1 MTEIRMS
8 NEGIYALVIKG
19 LIIIISVWIFGLLL
33 FSFVQN
39 AFDSKGTAPN
49 IDFLLLSAGVSFVV
63 TIIICIITGKV
74 LQSILSV
81 ETREKELLVRKGL
94 ILPRESKIPYSE
106 LKEARL
112 TPTFFDFI
120 DNFFGVSA
128 ISIEDSKVIVLNGIK
143 NPIDSVKEINDRI
156 AANKR
161 KGITIEDL
169 AREVKSLRDDVEAL
183 KAAAGAKKVKE
194 AKKESGEEKEERRRG
209 RFGIGPLEEGV

>member
-1 MTEIRMS
+1 MS

-49 IDFLLLSAGVSFVV
+49 IDFLLLSAGVSIVV
-63 TIIICIITGKV
+63 TMIICIITGKV
-74 LQSILSV
+74 LRSILSV
-81 ETREKELLVRKGL
+81 ETREKEILVRKGL
-94 ILPRESKIPYSE
+94 IFPKESKILYSE

-112 TPTFFDFI
+112 APTFFEFI

-128 ISIEDSKVIVLNGIK
+128 ISIEDAKIIVLNGVK
-143 NPIDSVKEINDRI
+143 NPIEVVKEINDRI

-183 KAAAGAKKVKE
+183 KAAAGANKAKE
-194 AKKESGEEKEERRRG
+194 AKKASGEEKEERRRG